1 VPYLCLIAR
10 LTARALLAHH
20 RYGTCCTW
28 IDFDRDGK
36 LDLFVA
42 HYAAFDPAK
51 ISPRGKDPGCSW

>member
-1 VPYLCLIAR
+1 
-10 LTARALLAHH
+10 LAHH
-20 RYGTCCTW
+20 RYGTRCTW
-28 IDFDRDGK
+28 IEFDRDGK